1 MLEYRNGERQEHI
14 YLYMLQPS
22 RRTSLDDLRQSDRRA
37 AEDIARLQSM
47 IDTLQQYR
55 RDMAERAAYLVSTP
69 PTRSAELKRRRDAWS
84 KKVYYDFIEWDTY
97 PDGTRQRVSV
107 KTCDGSD
114 RHKAIADAKQYQRT
128 HTGIMVTFDITKPAY
143 ER

>member
-14 YLYMLQPS
+14 CLYMLQPS

-84 KKVYYDFIEWDTY
+84 KKVYFDFIEWDTY

-107 KTCDGSD
+107 TTYDGTD
-114 RHKAIADAKQYQRT
+114 RHQAIADTKAYQRT
-128 HTGIMVTFDITKPAY
+128 HTGIDVTVDIAKSKF